1 MAKMIFNKEETR
13 NLIMMLQSEDADNHT
28 IAFESLKNVD
38 FEKYIGELLVL
49 LKFGGHAL
57 ADWKVG
63 YGKITSKL
71 EKLISDQTPLS
82 SPKTLSL
89 ITKHKG
95 SKASV
100 ELFMEFFIRDMSRM
114 LESIGY
120 PTDKFEINIKFKDD
134 GQTTES

>member
-1 MAKMIFNKEETR
+1 MIFNKEETK
-13 NLIMMLQSEDADNHT
+13 NLMMMLKSEDKDNNI

-38 FEKYIGELLVL
+38 FNEYIGELLVL
-49 LKFGGHAL
+49 FKFGGHSI
-57 ADWKVG
+57 DSWKQDCK
-63 YGKITSKL
+63 KIGNKL
-71 EKLISDQTPLS
+71 EKLILDQTPLS

-89 ITKHKG
+89 ITQHKG

-120 PTDKFEINIKFKDD
+120 PTDKFEIDIKFKDD
-134 GQTTES
+134 GQTTKS

>member
-1 MAKMIFNKEETR
+1 MAKMIFSKEETR
-13 NLIMMLQSEDADNHT
+13 NLIMMLQSEDADNHI

-38 FEKYIGELLVL
+38 FKKYTGEILVL
-49 LKFGGHAL
+49 YKFGGHTL
-57 ADWKVG
+57 ENWMINCK
-63 YGKITSKL
+63 KIATKL
-71 EKLISDQTPLS
+71 LDIKPETPLS

>member
-1 MAKMIFNKEETR
+1 
-13 NLIMMLQSEDADNHT
+13 MMLQSEDADNHL

-38 FEKYIGELLVL
+38 FNKYVGEILVL
-49 LKFGGHAL
+49 YKFGGHTL
-57 ADWKVG
+57 ENWMINCK
-63 YGKITSKL
+63 KIATKLLDIKL
-71 EKLISDQTPLS
+71 ETPLS
-82 SPKTLSL
+82 SPRTLSL
-89 ITKHKG
+89 ITQHKG